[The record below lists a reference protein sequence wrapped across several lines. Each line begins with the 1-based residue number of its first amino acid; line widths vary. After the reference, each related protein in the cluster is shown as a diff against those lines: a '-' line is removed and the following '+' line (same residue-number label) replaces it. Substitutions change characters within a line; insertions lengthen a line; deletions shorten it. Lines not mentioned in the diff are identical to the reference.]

1 MDRTEEIAAGDD
13 VVPNEDV
20 DAATLELR
28 QAIEAHK
35 ATGNELSQLTEKIHN
50 VVVAQR
56 ATILEEQDTVN
67 NQKTRITNLESQ
79 VERLTAQVDQLNK
92 SVLLNQNQK
101 LNIDGRTYDKFP
113 SGHVNAG
120 LFVTKQPH
128 VVTID
133 DVDYSETIA
142 LSQFKGLELGGTL
155 TDVVTLDGT
164 PFRRIRGGDNDGKL
178 VQDLGPHSIF
188 EHEGKYYV
196 RTFIQTEK
204 PLGL

>member
-1 MDRTEEIAAGDD
+1 LDCTEEIAVGDD
-13 VVPNEDV
+13 IVPNEDV

-28 QAIEAHK
+28 QAMEALEAARKEH
-35 ATGNELSQLTEKIHN
+35 SEKLLN
-50 VVVAQR
+50 SVVAR
-56 ATILEEQDTVN
+56 GATILKQQDTIN

-101 LNIDGRTYDKFP
+101 LNIDGRIYDKFP
-113 SGHVNAG
+113 AGHVNAG
-120 LFVTKQPH
+120 LFVTKQPQF
-128 VVTID
+128 VTIG

-155 TDVVTLDGT
+155 TDVVTLEGI
-164 PFRRIRGGDNDGKL
+164 PFKRISGGNNDGKL
-178 VQDLGPHSIF
+178 VQELGPHSILV
-188 EHEGKYYV
+188 HEGNYYV
-196 RTFIQTEK
+196 RTFIRTEK